1 MTIRVVA
8 TLEPHP
14 DEVAAMETYFGTAMP
29 LLEDA
34 GGKVIEQFDVSHAVV
49 GQKVG
54 TMIMIIEYPNLE
66 AIDAVFD
73 SEAYKAVIPTRDR
86 AFKTYNINIITS

>member
-1 MTIRVVA
+1 MTVRVVA

-14 DEVAAMETYFGTAMP
+14 HEVAAMETYFGTAMP

-49 GQKVG
+49 GQMVG
-54 TMIMIIEYPNLE
+54 TMIMIIEYPTSKLSTPFL
-66 AIDAVFD
+66 AQRR
-73 SEAYKAVIPTRDR
+73 TRP
-86 AFKTYNINIITS
+86 